1 MVKKAVNEGK
11 NPADQPTGF
20 VQTFKSRFVNVDGL
34 RLHAVIGGGGPPLLL
49 LLGGWP
55 QIWYSWR
62 FVMPAL
68 GYERFAMAGHDMSGI
83 GDDFYRMNGA
93 GDMLVFSAADFEDWL
108 EPRPDLSPLMEDELK
123 AVIRLLVQNR

>member
-11 NPADQPTGF
+11 NPADQPTGFGSVSGVPNLPAGF

-49 LLGGWP
+49 LGGWP

-68 GYERFAMAGHDMSGI
+68 AKDFKVIAVDPRGVGLSDKPAKGYDSALLALCEHAESI
-83 GDDFYRMNGA
+83 FYNVVA
-93 GDMLVFSAADFEDWL
+93 
-108 EPRPDLSPLMEDELK
+108 
-123 AVIRLLVQNR
+123 